1 MALEIVLFD
10 QVPVTVLKVR
20 GAGKFL
26 ARLLT
31 SDVTKLPVGGIERSV
46 MMNATGGII
55 GLPWVARTENDAYE
69 LILWGEE
76 ADAQQA
82 WVRQVSVAFD
92 AEIEAETLSGIPY
105 VGTMPIDGLKL
116 EEHAYVN
123 QAGIRFMNLSWIC
136 MVVGAHDAMTS
147 MRDNLIAAGAKKG
160 EQTGFDALRIFAREP
175 AMGLEISE
183 GVSPLEAGLIDAV
196 DFSDPE
202 RIFIGRALTEA
213 RFKAQN
219 FYKLQLIAFDV
230 PFDPN
235 LLVEVPAVI
244 VDDVEHPL
252 TSIARIPEGP
262 YTVGLVR
269 VPPSV
274 DIGTRVRTKVMTD
287 PRTVCEAALVIDR
300 QI

>member
-1 MALEIVLFD
+1 MALEIVLFHE
-10 QVPVTVLKVR
+10 VPVTVLRIR
-20 GAGKFL
+20 GTGKFL

-31 SDVTKLPVGGIERSV
+31 SDVTKLPVGGVERSV

-55 GLPWVARTENDAYE
+55 GLPWVARTDNDAYE
-69 LILWGEE
+69 LILWGEQ

-92 AEIEAETLSGIPY
+92 AEVESEVLSGVPF
-105 VGTMPIDGLKL
+105 VGKMPIDGLKL
-116 EEHAYVN
+116 DEYRYVN
-123 QAGIRFMNLSWIC
+123 QSGIRFMNLGWIC
-136 MVVGAHDAMTS
+136 MVVGAADAMTS
-147 MRDNLIAAGAKKG
+147 LRDNLIAAGAKKG

-183 GVSPLEAGLIDAV
+183 GVSPLEAGLIDAI

-219 FYKLQLIAFDV
+219 YDKLQLIAFDV
-230 PFDPN
+230 AFDPN

-244 VDDVEHPL
+244 VDDIEYPL

-269 VPPSV
+269 VAPGV
-274 DIGTRVRTKVMTD
+274 DIGSRVRTKVVTD

-300 QI
+300 QL

>member
-1 MALEIVLFD
+1 MALELVLFD
-10 QVPVTVLKVR
+10 KIPVTVLKVR
-20 GAGKFL
+20 GTGKFL

-55 GLPWVARTENDAYE
+55 GLPCVARVDNDAYE
-69 LILWGEE
+69 LILWGDE

-92 AEIEAETLSGIPY
+92 AEVECETLSGVPY

-116 EEHAYVN
+116 EENHYIN
-123 QAGIRFMNLSWIC
+123 NSGIRFMNLGWMC
-136 MVVGAHDAMTS
+136 MVIGADDAMAS
-147 MRDNLIAAGAKKG
+147 LRNNLLAAGAKKG

-183 GVSPLEAGLIDAV
+183 GVSPLEAGLIEAV
-196 DFSDPE
+196 DFSDPD

-213 RFKAQN
+213 RFKSGN

-235 LLVEVPAVI
+235 LLIEVPYVI
-244 VDDVEHPL
+244 VDDVEYPL

-269 VPPSV
+269 VPSSV
-274 DIGTRVRTKVMTD
+274 DIGSRVHTKVMTD
-287 PRTVCEAALVIDR
+287 PRTTCEAALVIDR
-300 QI
+300 QL